1 MLNVWR
7 ELDLKES
14 IFIFATNQFDLE
26 DAIQK
31 VVSNNSSIVVSTS
44 DFQPQIK
51 GKQDMEDIK
60 ESTCELSHTYHYQKQ
75 SVPRFFLFFFTNS
88 IIIACSNNSGDWVNL
103 SLISW
108 EVNVYKCTRKINEE
122 KRKLSQYHFQKQ
134 SVSRFFFTN
143 SIIMACS
150 NNSDDWPG
158 WTHAWLVKR
167 TWTSFYSQ
175 YQLQ

>member
-75 SVPRFFLFFFTNS
+75 SVPRLFLFFFTNS

-108 EVNVYKCTRKINEE
+108 EVNMYKCTRKINEE
-122 KRKLSQYHFQKQ
+122 KRKLSRYHFQKQ

-158 WTHAWLVKR
+158 WTHASLVKR
-167 TWTSFYSQ
+167 TWTSF
-175 YQLQ
+175 